1 MDSDEHIQTHVL
13 SVWGEE
19 KKFLKRGVEGMLFLT
34 EKHLMFVTR
43 TEAKMKWWIAAVER
57 QIRTLLN
64 SKNIMIHHDGYG
76 DEELRLDLQNEKNME
91 ISHDQILNASSE
103 EKSWGSILKLEINK
117 GDKTK
122 KYQFSIVSGWVKYP
136 AKDPIKFMKVDWTP
150 FVDYIK
156 SRQKI
161 MG

>member
-91 ISHDQILNASSE
+91 ISHDQILNVSSE